1 MKRAS
6 SRYPN
11 IRFSTSG
18 GEPTPGLSRR
28 RTISWKYCDWQL
40 EGGNDVAKEDDF
52 ADPRIPN
59 RDVCV
64 LRYLVDRWAAERPE
78 KAHVVFAD
86 GDEWTFAEL
95 QKRVRAKAA
104 GLRDLGIRQGEH
116 VAVWLPNGPDA
127 LLAFY
132 AINYIG
138 AVFVPFNTAY
148 RGSLLQHVIAN
159 SGARFLLV
167 HPDLLPRLSEIDLA
181 KVEQLVVT
189 TNGDADCAKLPVT
202 RFDSLSGD
210 ENDPLPL
217 DRPIEP
223 WDIQSIIYTSGT
235 TGPSKGVLS
244 SYLHMFSNA
253 GPESWPMVGE
263 DDRYMCV
270 APIFHIGGMGPPFV
284 MLARGASVAM
294 IDNFST
300 DEFWSVAKATQSTV
314 VFLLGVMATFLLKAE
329 PGPGDRDHTVN
340 KAFMVPLTGDAPA
353 FTERFGVD
361 IYTIFNMTEISSP
374 IVSEANPIKI
384 GTCGTVRDGVEV
396 RLVDTNDCEVSIG
409 EIGEML
415 VRTDRPWAMNSG
427 YNANPEATAEAWRN
441 GWFHTGDAFRRDED
455 GYFYFV
461 DRVKDAIRR
470 RGENISS
477 FEVEA
482 DVCRHPAVRE
492 AAAIAVPSEYS
503 EDEVMVVVAPVPGK
517 SIDPQNLAEF
527 LFETMPYFMVPRYV
541 RILEELPKTPSAK
554 VMKAELRSEGITDD
568 TWDREAAGLRVRR
581 ESFNS

>member
-1 MKRAS
+1 MTRE
-6 SRYPN
+6 R
-11 IRFSTSG
+11 
-18 GEPTPGLSRR
+18 
-28 RTISWKYCDWQL
+28 
-40 EGGNDVAKEDDF
+40 DF
-52 ADPRIPN
+52 TDPRIPN
-59 RDVCV
+59 RDECV
-64 LRYLVDRWAAERPE
+64 LRYLLDRWANERPDQP
-78 KAHVVFAD
+78 HVVFAD
-86 GDEWTFAEL
+86 GAEWTFAEL
-95 QKRVRAKAA
+95 RDKVRTKAA
-104 GLRDLGIRQGEH
+104 GLRAMGIEQGEH

-127 LLAFY
+127 LIAFY

-148 RGSLLQHVIAN
+148 RGQLLQHVIAN
-159 SGARFLLV
+159 SGARVLLV
-167 HPDLLPRLSEIDLA
+167 HPDLVPRLSEIDLGR
-181 KVEQLVVT
+181 VERLVVT
-189 TNGDADCAKLPVT
+189 TGIEVPEAPRPIQ
-202 RFDSLSGD
+202 RFDELAGAADETLELS
-210 ENDPLPL
+210 
-217 DRPIEP
+217 RPIEP

-244 SYLHMFSNA
+244 SYLHMFTNA
-253 GPESWPMVGE
+253 GPESWPMVDE
-263 DDRYMCV
+263 NDRYMCV

-300 DEFWSVAKATQSTV
+300 EDFWAVAKATQSTV

-329 PGPGDRDHTVN
+329 PRPDDRDHTVK

-374 IVSEANPIKI
+374 IVSEANPTKI
-384 GTCGTVRDGVEV
+384 GTCGRVRDGVDV
-396 RLVDTNDCEVSIG
+396 RLVDRNDCEVPIG

-482 DVCRHPAVRE
+482 DVCSHPAVRE
-492 AAAIAVPSEYS
+492 AAAVAVPSEFS
-503 EDEVMVVVAPVPGK
+503 EDEVMVIVAPVPGQK
-517 SIDPQNLAEF
+517 LEARQLAEF
-527 LFETMPYFMVPRYV
+527 LIDTMPYFMVPRYI
-541 RILEELPKTPSAK
+541 RILDELPKTPSAK
-554 VMKAELRSEGITDD
+554 VMKADLRKEGVTPD

-581 ESFNS
+581 EKFSA

>member
-1 MKRAS
+1 M
-6 SRYPN
+6 
-11 IRFSTSG
+11 
-18 GEPTPGLSRR
+18 
-28 RTISWKYCDWQL
+28 
-40 EGGNDVAKEDDF
+40 AKEDDF

-253 GPESWPMVGE
+253 GPDSWPMVGE

>member
-1 MKRAS
+1 MTRE
-6 SRYPN
+6 R
-11 IRFSTSG
+11 
-18 GEPTPGLSRR
+18 
-28 RTISWKYCDWQL
+28 
-40 EGGNDVAKEDDF
+40 DF
-52 ADPRIPN
+52 TDPRIPN
-59 RDVCV
+59 RDECV
-64 LRYLVDRWAAERPE
+64 LRYLLDRWANERPDQP
-78 KAHVVFAD
+78 HVVFAD
-86 GDEWTFAEL
+86 GAEWTFAEL
-95 QKRVRAKAA
+95 RDKVRTKAA
-104 GLRDLGIRQGEH
+104 GLRAMGIEQGEH

-127 LLAFY
+127 LIAFY

-148 RGSLLQHVIAN
+148 RGQLLQHVIAN
-159 SGARFLLV
+159 SGARVLLV
-167 HPDLLPRLSEIDLA
+167 HPDLVPRLSEIDLGR
-181 KVEQLVVT
+181 VERLVVT
-189 TNGDADCAKLPVT
+189 TGIEVPEAPRPIQ
-202 RFDSLSGD
+202 RFDELAGAAD
-210 ENDPLPL
+210 ETLEL
-217 DRPIEP
+217 ARPIEP

-244 SYLHMFSNA
+244 SYLHMFTNA
-253 GPESWPMVGE
+253 GPESWPMVDE
-263 DDRYMCV
+263 NDRYMCV

-300 DEFWSVAKATQSTV
+300 EDFWAVAKATQSTV

-329 PGPGDRDHTVN
+329 PRPDDRDHTVK

-374 IVSEANPIKI
+374 IVSEANPTKI
-384 GTCGTVRDGVEV
+384 GTCGRVRDGVDV
-396 RLVDTNDCEVSIG
+396 RLVDRNDCEVPIG

-482 DVCRHPAVRE
+482 DVCSHPAVRE
-492 AAAIAVPSEYS
+492 AAAVAVPSEFS
-503 EDEVMVVVAPVPGK
+503 EDEVMVIVAPVPGQK
-517 SIDPQNLAEF
+517 LEARQLAEF
-527 LFETMPYFMVPRYV
+527 LIDTMPYFMVPRYI
-541 RILEELPKTPSAK
+541 RILDELPKTPSAK
-554 VMKAELRSEGITDD
+554 VMKADLRKEGVTSD

-581 ESFNS
+581 EKFSA

>member
-1 MKRAS
+1 MTRE
-6 SRYPN
+6 R
-11 IRFSTSG
+11 
-18 GEPTPGLSRR
+18 
-28 RTISWKYCDWQL
+28 
-40 EGGNDVAKEDDF
+40 DF
-52 ADPRIPN
+52 TDPRIPN
-59 RDVCV
+59 RDECV
-64 LRYLVDRWAAERPE
+64 LRYLLDRWANERPDQP
-78 KAHVVFAD
+78 HVVFAD
-86 GDEWTFAEL
+86 GAEWTFAEL
-95 QKRVRAKAA
+95 RDKVRTKAA
-104 GLRDLGIRQGEH
+104 GLRAMGIEQGEH

-127 LLAFY
+127 LIAFY

-148 RGSLLQHVIAN
+148 RGQLLQHVIAN
-159 SGARFLLV
+159 SGARVLLV
-167 HPDLLPRLSEIDLA
+167 HPDLVPRLHEIDLGR
-181 KVEQLVVT
+181 VERLVVT
-189 TNGDADCAKLPVT
+189 TGIEVPEAPRPIQ
-202 RFDSLSGD
+202 RFDELAGAAD
-210 ENDPLPL
+210 ETLEL
-217 DRPIEP
+217 ARPIEP

-253 GPESWPMVGE
+253 GPESWPMVNE
-263 DDRYMCV
+263 NDRYMCV

-300 DEFWSVAKATQSTV
+300 EDFWAVAKATQSTV

-329 PGPGDRDHTVN
+329 PRPDDRDHTVK

-374 IVSEANPIKI
+374 IVSEANPTKI
-384 GTCGTVRDGVEV
+384 GTCGRVRDGVDV
-396 RLVDTNDCEVSIG
+396 RLVDRNDCEVPIG

-482 DVCRHPAVRE
+482 DVCSHPAVRE
-492 AAAIAVPSEYS
+492 AAAVAVPSEFS
-503 EDEVMVVVAPVPGK
+503 EDEVMVIVAPVPGQK
-517 SIDPQNLAEF
+517 LEARQLAEF
-527 LFETMPYFMVPRYV
+527 LIDTMPYFMVPRYI
-541 RILEELPKTPSAK
+541 RILDELPKTPSAK
-554 VMKAELRSEGITDD
+554 VMKADLRKEGVTPD

-581 ESFNS
+581 EKFSA

>member
-1 MKRAS
+1 MTRE
-6 SRYPN
+6 R
-11 IRFSTSG
+11 
-18 GEPTPGLSRR
+18 
-28 RTISWKYCDWQL
+28 
-40 EGGNDVAKEDDF
+40 DF
-52 ADPRIPN
+52 TDPRIPN
-59 RDVCV
+59 RDECV
-64 LRYLVDRWAAERPE
+64 LRYLLDRWANERPDQP
-78 KAHVVFAD
+78 HVVFAD
-86 GDEWTFAEL
+86 GAEWTFAEL
-95 QKRVRAKAA
+95 RDKVRTKAA
-104 GLRDLGIRQGEH
+104 GLRAMGIEQGEH

-127 LLAFY
+127 LIAFY

-148 RGSLLQHVIAN
+148 RGQLLQHVIAN
-159 SGARFLLV
+159 SGARVLLV
-167 HPDLLPRLSEIDLA
+167 HPDLVPRLSEIDLGR
-181 KVEQLVVT
+181 VERLVVT
-189 TNGDADCAKLPVT
+189 TGIEVPEAPRPIQ
-202 RFDSLSGD
+202 RFDELAGAAD
-210 ENDPLPL
+210 QTLELA
-217 DRPIEP
+217 RPIEP

-253 GPESWPMVGE
+253 GPESWPMVDE
-263 DDRYMCV
+263 NDRYMCV

-300 DEFWSVAKATQSTV
+300 EDFWAVAKATQSTV

-329 PGPGDRDHTVN
+329 PRPDDRDHTVK

-374 IVSEANPIKI
+374 IVSEANPKKI
-384 GTCGTVRDGVEV
+384 GTCGRVRDGVDV
-396 RLVDTNDCEVSIG
+396 RLVDRNDCEVPIG

-482 DVCRHPAVRE
+482 DVCSHPAVRE
-492 AAAIAVPSEYS
+492 AAAVAVPSEFS
-503 EDEVMVVVAPVPGK
+503 EDEVMVIVAPVPGQK
-517 SIDPQNLAEF
+517 LEARQLAEF
-527 LFETMPYFMVPRYV
+527 LIDTMPYFMVPRYI
-541 RILEELPKTPSAK
+541 RILDELPKTPSAK
-554 VMKAELRSEGITDD
+554 VMKADLRKEGVTSD

-581 ESFNS
+581 EKFSA

>member
-1 MKRAS
+1 MTRE
-6 SRYPN
+6 R
-11 IRFSTSG
+11 
-18 GEPTPGLSRR
+18 
-28 RTISWKYCDWQL
+28 
-40 EGGNDVAKEDDF
+40 DF
-52 ADPRIPN
+52 TDPRIPN
-59 RDVCV
+59 RDECV
-64 LRYLVDRWAAERPE
+64 LRYLLDRWANERPDQP
-78 KAHVVFAD
+78 HVVFAD
-86 GDEWTFAEL
+86 GAEWTFAEL
-95 QKRVRAKAA
+95 RDKVRTKAA
-104 GLRDLGIRQGEH
+104 GLRAMGIEQGEH

-127 LLAFY
+127 LIAFY

-148 RGSLLQHVIAN
+148 RGQLLQHVIAN
-159 SGARFLLV
+159 SGARVLLV
-167 HPDLLPRLSEIDLA
+167 HPDLVPRLHEIDLGR
-181 KVEQLVVT
+181 VERLVVT
-189 TNGDADCAKLPVT
+189 TGIEVPEPPRPIQ
-202 RFDSLSGD
+202 RFDELAGAAD
-210 ENDPLPL
+210 ETLEL
-217 DRPIEP
+217 ARPIEP

-253 GPESWPMVGE
+253 GPESWPMVDE
-263 DDRYMCV
+263 NDRYMCV

-300 DEFWSVAKATQSTV
+300 EDFWAVAKATQSTV

-329 PGPGDRDHTVN
+329 PRPDDRDHTVK

-374 IVSEANPIKI
+374 IVSEANPTKI
-384 GTCGTVRDGVEV
+384 GTCGRVRDGVDV
-396 RLVDTNDCEVSIG
+396 RLVDRNDCEVPIG

-482 DVCRHPAVRE
+482 DVCSHPAVRE
-492 AAAIAVPSEYS
+492 AAAVAVPSEFS
-503 EDEVMVVVAPVPGK
+503 EDEVMVIVAPVPGQK
-517 SIDPQNLAEF
+517 LEARQLAEF
-527 LFETMPYFMVPRYV
+527 LIDTMPYFMVPRYI
-541 RILEELPKTPSAK
+541 RILDELPKTPSAK
-554 VMKAELRSEGITDD
+554 VMKADLRKEGVTPD

-581 ESFNS
+581 EKFSA

>member
-1 MKRAS
+1 MTRE
-6 SRYPN
+6 R
-11 IRFSTSG
+11 
-18 GEPTPGLSRR
+18 
-28 RTISWKYCDWQL
+28 
-40 EGGNDVAKEDDF
+40 DF
-52 ADPRIPN
+52 TDPRIPD
-59 RDVCV
+59 RDECV
-64 LRYLVDRWAAERPE
+64 LRYLLDRWANERPDQP
-78 KAHVVFAD
+78 HVVFAD
-86 GDEWTFAEL
+86 GAEWTFAEL
-95 QKRVRAKAA
+95 RDKVRTKAA
-104 GLRDLGIRQGEH
+104 GLRAMGIEQGEH

-127 LLAFY
+127 LIAFY

-148 RGSLLQHVIAN
+148 RGQLLQHVIAN
-159 SGARFLLV
+159 SGARVLLV
-167 HPDLLPRLSEIDLA
+167 HPDLVPRLHEIDLGR
-181 KVEQLVVT
+181 VERLVVT
-189 TNGDADCAKLPVT
+189 TGIEVPEAPRPIQ
-202 RFDSLSGD
+202 RFDELAGAAD
-210 ENDPLPL
+210 ETLEL
-217 DRPIEP
+217 ARPIEP

-244 SYLHMFSNA
+244 SYLHMFTNA
-253 GPESWPMVGE
+253 GPESWPMVDE
-263 DDRYMCV
+263 NDRYMCV

-300 DEFWSVAKATQSTV
+300 EDFWAVAKATQSTV

-329 PGPGDRDHTVN
+329 PRPDDRDHTVK

-374 IVSEANPIKI
+374 IVSEANPTKI
-384 GTCGTVRDGVEV
+384 GTCGRVRDGVDV
-396 RLVDTNDCEVSIG
+396 RLVDRNDCEVPIG

-482 DVCRHPAVRE
+482 DVCSHPAVRE
-492 AAAIAVPSEYS
+492 AAAVAVPSEFS
-503 EDEVMVVVAPVPGK
+503 EDEVMVIVAPVPGQK
-517 SIDPQNLAEF
+517 LEPRQLAEF
-527 LFETMPYFMVPRYV
+527 LIDTMPYFMVPRYI
-541 RILEELPKTPSAK
+541 RILDELPKTPSAK
-554 VMKAELRSEGITDD
+554 VMKADLRKEGVTSD

-581 ESFNS
+581 EKFSA

>member
-1 MKRAS
+1 MSKA
-6 SRYPN
+6 P
-11 IRFSTSG
+11 
-18 GEPTPGLSRR
+18 
-28 RTISWKYCDWQL
+28 
-40 EGGNDVAKEDDF
+40 EGDF
-52 ADPRIPN
+52 ADARIPD
-59 RDVCV
+59 RDQCV
-64 LRYLVDRWAAERPE
+64 LRYLLDRWADERPD
-78 KAHVVFAD
+78 KVHVVLGD
-86 GDEWTFAEL
+86 GSEWTFAEL
-95 QKRVRAKAA
+95 RKKVREKAA
-104 GLRDLGIRQGEH
+104 GLRSLGIRQGEH

-127 LLAFY
+127 LIAFY
-132 AINYIG
+132 AINYLG

-148 RGSLLQHVIAN
+148 RGALLEHVIAN
-159 SGARFLLV
+159 SGARFLFV
-167 HPDLLPRLSEIDLA
+167 HPDLAPRLSEISLA
-181 KVEQLVVT
+181 KVEHFVVT
-189 TNGDADCAKLPVT
+189 TEREVEAGGLPVT
-202 RFDSLSGD
+202 RFDSLNGED
-210 ENDPLPL
+210 GLELE
-217 DRPIEP
+217 REIEP

-300 DEFWSVAKATQSTV
+300 DEFWRIARDTNSTV
-314 VFLLGVMATFLLKAE
+314 VFLLGVMATFLLKSP
-329 PGPGDRDHTVN
+329 PGPEDRDHSVR
-340 KAFMVPLTGDAPA
+340 KAFMVPLTGDAAA

-374 IVSEANPIKI
+374 VVSEANPLKQ
-384 GTCGTVRDGVEV
+384 GTCGRVRQGVEV
-396 RLVDTNDCEVSIG
+396 RLVDSNDCEVPVG

-427 YNANPEATAEAWRN
+427 YNGNPEATARAWRN

-482 DVCRHPAVRE
+482 EVCRHPAVRE
-492 AAAIAVPSEYS
+492 AAAIAVPSEYT
-503 EDEVMVVVAPVPGK
+503 EDEVMVVVAPVPGQ
-517 SIDPQNLAEF
+517 SIDHRELAEF
-527 LFETMPYFMVPRYV
+527 LIGNMPYFMVPRYI
-541 RILEELPKTPSAK
+541 RTLDELPKTPSAK
-554 VMKAELRSEGITDD
+554 VMKADLRKEGVTDD
-568 TWDREAAGLRVRR
+568 TFDREKAGLRVRR
-581 ESFNS
+581 EKFAS

>member
-1 MKRAS
+1 MTRE
-6 SRYPN
+6 R
-11 IRFSTSG
+11 
-18 GEPTPGLSRR
+18 
-28 RTISWKYCDWQL
+28 
-40 EGGNDVAKEDDF
+40 DF
-52 ADPRIPN
+52 TDPRIPN
-59 RDVCV
+59 RDECV
-64 LRYLVDRWAAERPE
+64 LRYLLDRWANERPDQP
-78 KAHVVFAD
+78 HVVFAD
-86 GDEWTFAEL
+86 GAEWTFAEL
-95 QKRVRAKAA
+95 RDKVRTKAA
-104 GLRDLGIRQGEH
+104 GLRAMGIEQGEH

-127 LLAFY
+127 LIAFY

-148 RGSLLQHVIAN
+148 RGQLLQHVIAN
-159 SGARFLLV
+159 SGARVLLV
-167 HPDLLPRLSEIDLA
+167 HPDLVPRLSEIDLGR
-181 KVEQLVVT
+181 VERLVVT
-189 TNGDADCAKLPVT
+189 TGIEVPEAPRPIQ
-202 RFDSLSGD
+202 RFDELAGAAD
-210 ENDPLPL
+210 ETLEL
-217 DRPIEP
+217 ARPIEP

-253 GPESWPMVGE
+253 GPESWPMVDE
-263 DDRYMCV
+263 NDRYMCV

-300 DEFWSVAKATQSTV
+300 EDFWAVAKATQSTV

-329 PGPGDRDHTVN
+329 PRPDDRDHTVK

-374 IVSEANPIKI
+374 IVSEANPKKI
-384 GTCGTVRDGVEV
+384 GTCGRVRDGVDV
-396 RLVDTNDCEVSIG
+396 RLVDRNDCEVPIG

-482 DVCRHPAVRE
+482 DVCSHPAVRE
-492 AAAIAVPSEYS
+492 AAAVAVPSEFS
-503 EDEVMVVVAPVPGK
+503 EDEVMVIVAPVPGQK
-517 SIDPQNLAEF
+517 LEARQLAEF
-527 LFETMPYFMVPRYV
+527 LIDTMPYFMVPRYI
-541 RILEELPKTPSAK
+541 RILDELPKTPSAK
-554 VMKAELRSEGITDD
+554 VMKADLRKEGVTPD

-581 ESFNS
+581 EKFSA